1 MNSTI
6 KTVFTALLLVT
17 ATGAAAQN
25 PFPAT
30 APADVTNDMDRM
42 QMLWQLGIEWPV
54 ADMQADYLENIEPKL
69 IALGS
74 SVRYAQ
80 KPDKSWSWSEGT
92 SSVAHDYPGRTNTQ
106 RAPGG
111 DWNNYI
117 QAWEPGGGYFTGEDF
132 YKPLALH
139 DMTGVTPANWPQ
151 RRATIL
157 EEVKKIW
164 GTIPEK
170 ADDIEVEW
178 SESEI
183 TTGRSAGHEY
193 TQRTITGKIDTS
205 DFPGLRN
212 VPSIVATLRLPTSE
226 KGNKAPVIVS
236 VGGMFRGMVD
246 SVLWQSFASRGM
258 GLLLYNNT
266 VLQPDNGAGLTSYLI
281 GYVNRGKWRSTTD
294 WGTLAAWSWGVSR
307 LIDYFEGSDEVDAT
321 RIGITGHSR
330 YGKAALVA
338 MAYDRRIAFGAPTS
352 SGSLGTKQARRHWGQ
367 DYEHS
372 LGSGEYH
379 WMAGN
384 FMIYAGVDPSSKD
397 GYMPRKVMCMPV
409 DAESLIALCAP
420 RPFFVGVGSMN
431 AIMGD
436 AWADPYG
443 EYLVCVA
450 ASPVYEMLGKKG
462 VVMNDRM
469 AYKDKR
475 VPMPT
480 YNKSYI
486 DGDIGF
492 RMHSGGHS
500 AREHYSVI
508 AEFAARYLKK

>member
-1 MNSTI
+1 MNNNYVKTI
-6 KTVFTALLLVT
+6 LVAFLLVT

-25 PFPAT
+25 PFPET
-30 APADVTNDMDRM
+30 APADVTNDMDRR

-54 ADMQADYLENIEPKL
+54 VDMQADYLYNIEPKL
-69 IALGS
+69 VALGS
-74 SVRYAQ
+74 DVRYAQ
-80 KPDKSWSWSEGT
+80 KPDKSWSWSAGT
-92 SSVAHDYPGRTNTQ
+92 SSVAYDYLGRTNTQ
-106 RAPGG
+106 RALGG

-117 QAWEPGGGYFTGEDF
+117 QAWEPGGSYFTGEDF

-139 DMTGVTPANWPQ
+139 DMRGVTPANWPQ
-151 RRATIL
+151 RRAKIF
-157 EEVKKIW
+157 EEVQKIW
-164 GTIPEK
+164 GTIPEE
-170 ADDIEVEW
+170 AADIEVAW
-178 SESEI
+178 SEGDV
-183 TTGRSAGHEY
+183 TTGTSAGYEY

-205 DFPGLRN
+205 DFPELRN
-212 VPSIVATLRLPTSE
+212 VPAISALLRLPVST
-226 KGNKAPVIVS
+226 KGSKAPVVIHV
-236 VGGMFRGMVD
+236 GMFRGMVD
-246 SVLWQSFASRGM
+246 SILWRSFASKGIGILM
-258 GLLLYNNT
+258 YNNNA
-266 VLQPDNGAGLTSYLI
+266 LQPDNGAGLTNYLI

-307 LIDYFEGSDEVDAT
+307 LIDYLEGSSEVDAAK
-321 RIGITGHSR
+321 IGITGHSR
-330 YGKAALVA
+330 YGKATLVA
-338 MAYDRRIAFGAPTS
+338 MAYDERIAWGAPTS

-379 WMAGN
+379 WMAGH
-384 FMIYAGVDPSSKD
+384 FMVYAGVDPSSTD
-397 GYMPRKVMCMPV
+397 GYMPRKVLGMPV

-420 RPFFVGVGSMN
+420 RPFFVGAGGMN

-450 ASPVYEMLGKKG
+450 ASPVYEMLGGKG
-462 VVMNDRM
+462 LIMKDYM

-480 YNKSYI
+480 YNKAYT

-492 RMHSGGHS
+492 RMHNGGHS
-500 AREHYSVI
+500 AREHYPVI
-508 AEFAARYLKK
+508 AEFAARYLK